1 MAPVALL
8 HDPSTVAPVFLRF
21 VLVSCLSLFAC
32 LCLAAPYSFDTAKTE
47 ELRARDGLP
56 NFLDKARAG
65 DTLRVAYLGGSIT
78 AAAGWRPKTLEWFRQ
93 QYPEAEFAEINAAIS
108 GTGSD
113 FAACRLQE
121 DVLVHNPD
129 LVFLECRVNGGGGFE
144 AQSVEGVVRHIWRQS
159 PRTDICFIYT
169 IGEWMIQGIREGR
182 NTGFGSVMESIANHY
197 GIPTIDLALEVVRQ
211 LDAGTLVFK
220 ADQAPEGTLAFS
232 RDGVHPG
239 DGGHDIYRDVIAR
252 SILAMEGVGG
262 AAAHE
267 VPDSLATEPWES
279 ATLLPI
285 ADATLSAG
293 WESVDMATD
302 PVTSAD
308 AGRTRGMLRATM
320 KTAQQGASI
329 TVRFI
334 GTAAG
339 FSDIPGVEPIEIAAT
354 IDGERTIPIS
364 RKSPDGMRKYAR
376 FWYTPELPPGEHVVR
391 FTVKSL
397 PAGVAFY
404 AGQLLIAGEPVR

>member
-1 MAPVALL
+1 MAPVAVP
-8 HDPSTVAPVFLRF
+8 HDPCTVAPVFLR
-21 VLVSCLSLFAC
+21 LALASGLWLLAC
-32 LCLAAPYSFDTAKTE
+32 LCLAAPYNLDTATTE

-56 NFLDKARAG
+56 NFLSKATAG
-65 DTLRVAYLGGSIT
+65 DTVRVAYLGGSIT
-78 AAAGWRPKTLEWFRQ
+78 AAAGWRPKSLEWFRR
-93 QYPEAEFAEINAAIS
+93 QYPQAQFAEINAAIS

-121 DVLVHNPD
+121 DVLVQNPD

-144 AQSVEGVVRHIWRQS
+144 AQSVEGVVRHIWRES

-169 IGEWMIQGIREGR
+169 IGEWMIPGIREGN
-182 NTGFGSVMESIANHY
+182 NTGFGSIMESIANHY

-220 ADQAPEGTLAFS
+220 ADQEPEGKLAFS

-252 SILAMEGVGG
+252 SILAMEGVGS
-262 AAAHE
+262 AAPHE
-267 VPDSLATEPWES
+267 LVAPLAAEPWEN

-285 ADATLSAG
+285 AEATLSAG

-329 TVRFI
+329 TVGFR
-334 GTAAG
+334 GTAVG
-339 FSDIPGVEPIEIAAT
+339 FSDIPGVEPIELEAT
-354 IDGERTIPIS
+354 IDGETTIPIS
-364 RKSPDGMRKYAR
+364 RRSPDGMRKYAR
-376 FWYTPELPPGEHVVR
+376 FWYTPELPPGEHTVR

-397 PAGVAFY
+397 PEGVAFY
-404 AGQLLIAGEPVR
+404 AGQLLIAGEPR